1 MNRAALSSFSS
12 RQSRMTT
19 AGAGPARMA
28 DRNARGSRKTDATAP
43 FASHRSAASD
53 AAAGSSSTI
62 QAFGPGASSIDTR
75 SATIPGSCTP
85 RAGQTAPIYHDHD
98 DLHPQAEDP

>member
-1 MNRAALSSFSS
+1 MNSAALSSFSS

-28 DRNARGSRKTDATAP
+28 ARNANGSRKTDATAP
-43 FASHRSAASD
+43 FASHRSAASA

-62 QAFGPGASSIDTR
+62 HARGPEAVSIGAR
-75 SATIPGSCTP
+75 SAIDARSVHAACRGDAPDLPWP
-85 RAGQTAPIYHDHD
+85 R
-98 DLHPQAEDP
+98 